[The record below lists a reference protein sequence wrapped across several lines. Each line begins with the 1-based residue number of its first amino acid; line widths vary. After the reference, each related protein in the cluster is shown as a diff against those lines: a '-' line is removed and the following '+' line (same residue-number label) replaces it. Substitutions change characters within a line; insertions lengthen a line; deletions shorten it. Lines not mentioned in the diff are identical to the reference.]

1 MGTGV
6 TRVLFAGGGTGGHL
20 YPALALAS
28 ALESLR
34 PGIEVHFVGASRGV
48 ESRVLPARGVAH
60 TLLPLEPI
68 RRDRVHQNWRLVP
81 SAFRTIRGLQ
91 ALFRR
96 FRPDLVVGTGGY
108 ASGPVGAWAILHR
121 IPLAIQEQNSYPGLT
136 TRWLARFA
144 DQVHLGF
151 PEAENHLRPG
161 KKTRVFA
168 LGNPIAPPD
177 RSLDRAESRRAFG
190 LREDGVVVLVVGG
203 SQGALAIN
211 EALVSAL
218 VGVAEGRLEGR
229 PDGLEIL
236 WATGPA
242 HIEGVRERLAGL
254 GVEDWVHPVGY
265 IEDMPRALAAADLAV
280 SRAGA
285 MATAELLAW
294 GIPMILVPLPTAA
307 ANHQAHNAESLEGG
321 GAALCLPQAEMT
333 PARLWN
339 EIRLL
344 AGDAPRRGEMAERA
358 LSRAHPNAAREIA
371 ERMLVLL
378 EAGA

>member
-1 MGTGV
+1 MGAGV

-20 YPALALAS
+20 YPALALA
-28 ALESLR
+28 AAMESLR
-34 PGIEVHFVGASRGV
+34 PGIEVHFVGAARGV

-68 RRDRVHQNWRLVP
+68 RRDRIHENWRLAP
-81 SAFRTIRGLQ
+81 SALRTTWGLES
-91 ALFRR
+91 LFRR

-108 ASGPVGAWAILHR
+108 ASGPAGAWALLHR

-151 PEAENHLRPG
+151 PEAERHLRPG
-161 KKTRVFA
+161 RGTRVFA
-168 LGNPIAPPD
+168 LGNPITPPD
-177 RSLDRAESRRAFG
+177 VTLDRAESRRFFG
-190 LREDGVVVLVVGG
+190 LREESVVVLVVGG
-203 SQGALAIN
+203 SQGARAIN
-211 EALVSAL
+211 EALVAAL
-218 VGVAEGRLEGR
+218 EGVADGRLEER
-229 PDGLEIL
+229 PEGLEIL

-242 HIEGVRERLAGL
+242 HLEGVRSRLAGL
-254 GVEDWVHPVGY
+254 GVEAWVHAVGY
-265 IEDMPRALAAADLAV
+265 IDEMPRALAAADVAV

-285 MATAELLAW
+285 MATAELLSW
-294 GIPMILVPLPTAA
+294 GIPMLLVPLPTAA
-307 ANHQAHNAESLEGG
+307 ANHQAHNAESLARA

-344 AGDAPRRGEMAERA
+344 AGDASRREAMAERA
-358 LSRAHPNAAREIA
+358 RGRARPEAAREIA
-371 ERMLVLL
+371 ERILSLV
-378 EAGA
+378 EVRG